1 MGRAVAVGGHIERL
15 VVVQHLEHVGWRRGV
30 DDGGRDQL
38 VHGLVVGRFGR
49 VVHEAGAAAV
59 DGAGEEGHADG
70 FLVGDALEGAD
81 EVGAL
86 EVLGGKG

>member
-1 MGRAVAVGGHIERL
+1 MEEF
-15 VVVQHLEHVGWRRGV
+15 EHVAGRRGV
-30 DDGGRDQL
+30 DDGRGDEL

-59 DGAGEEGHADG
+59 DRAREEGHAHG

-86 EVLGGKG
+86 EVLWVRGSWHEGLEKSPGGGR